1 MRFSAHKL
9 CLSTIFAAMLAGSVH
24 VPADA
29 QTRNPRA
36 AASAPAKTAFDPNRI
51 VTKVSQADLV
61 AIVREGGHTVVSEKE
76 FGDVS
81 VLARTPN
88 GVLFL
93 LIGRVCDLPDYGPG
107 CLGLE
112 YQVRYDAD
120 SRVTLDNINT
130 ANQSYSATKVYQ
142 GPNEEVKDTVYVT
155 HYVILDGGQRMENL
169 ATILINVL
177 DIAPKASQVIWP

>member
-36 AASAPAKTAFDPNRI
+36 AASAPAKAAFDPNRI

-61 AIVREGGHTVVSEKE
+61 AIVRQGGHTVVSEKE

-81 VLARTPN
+81 VLARTSD

-130 ANQSYSATKVYQ
+130 ANLTWGLTKVYLAQ
-142 GPNEEVKDTVYVT
+142 NEEEKDTVFVT
-155 HYVILDGGQRMENL
+155 SYTVLDGGQKLENL
-169 ATILINVL
+169 VMILLNVL
-177 DIAPKASQVIWP
+177 DIAPQASKVIWP